1 MITEIKGS
9 ALPLEANMM
18 YRCCDCGNLFEE
30 GEQAVWYENQGECHG
45 VTAMERFSG
54 CPICHGD
61 YEEVH
66 QCKECGDWHSDDE
79 LYEGWCEK
87 CLRETINYDTFFE
100 YCEANKDEQYLDTFV
115 MYYILNCEYVP
126 KYSSDEFHE
135 LMIDTYKKNVA
146 KSEEYERI
154 LRRKEVDCL
163 LDMCIRFI
171 MDDDGYSGR
180 ENYADWLNNRKV
192 VK

>member
-1 MITEIKGS
+1 
-9 ALPLEANMM
+9 
-18 YRCCDCGNLFEE
+18 
-30 GEQAVWYENQGECHG
+30 
-45 VTAMERFSG
+45 
-54 CPICHGD
+54 
-61 YEEVH
+61 
-66 QCKECGDWHSDDE
+66 
-79 LYEGWCEK
+79 
-87 CLRETINYDTFFE
+87 
-100 YCEANKDEQYLDTFV
+100 

-163 LDMCIRFI
+163 LDMCIRFV
-171 MDDDGYSGR
+171 MDDDGDSGR
-180 ENYADWLNNRKV
+180 ENYADWLNKRE

>member
-1 MITEIKGS
+1 
-9 ALPLEANMM
+9 MM
-18 YRCCDCGNLFEE
+18 YRCYECGNLFEE

-54 CPICHGD
+54 CPVCKGD

-66 QCKECGDWHSDDE
+66 QCKECGDWHSEDE
-79 LYEGWCEK
+79 LYDGWCES

-115 MYYILNCEYVP
+115 MCEILNCEYVP
-126 KYSSDEFHE
+126 KFSSYEFHD
-135 LMIDTYKKNVA
+135 LMVQVYQERVENIKRDKAVFGKTYAEIIDACV
-146 KSEEYERI
+146 
-154 LRRKEVDCL
+154 
-163 LDMCIRFI
+163 RFI
-171 MDDDGYSGR
+171 MDDDGSIGR
-180 ENYADWLNNRKV
+180 ENYADWLNKRE